1 MNRND
6 LVDADIPSEAD
17 NTSACSSDLAFALN
31 HSVSPTTHMRVLH
44 LPFQKLPDVTRG
56 RKTTVP
62 PTTAKSTDKNVE
74 GKRRSNTTT
83 RRRQTWHREQ
93 REKEGKGQCCW
104 SSFASSDL
112 LYLL

>member
-1 MNRND
+1 MK
-6 LVDADIPSEAD
+6 
-17 NTSACSSDLAFALN
+17 SA
-31 HSVSPTTHMRVLH
+31 
-44 LPFQKLPDVTRG
+44 
-56 RKTTVP
+56 
-62 PTTAKSTDKNVE
+62 DKNVE

-83 RRRQTWHREQ
+83 RRRQTRHREEREE